1 MAVNTVTVSTAAN
14 WIPENWHPE
23 LSDAVQAH
31 VGLADLVDRSFDSTM
46 KNGDIL
52 RISDRANLAVRGKSA
67 DTTATWSNVTETQQ
81 NITINRQV
89 YNAFLVE
96 NIAELQSQHAVR
108 SEYTGNIV
116 YSLMSFVEGD
126 LTSGLASLPDNFSQ
140 SVGALGSDPTTD
152 NMIRASQFLND
163 ADVPEGDR
171 FFYMSPG
178 THASLLK
185 QDVFISGDYGSAGA
199 VSTGRMTKP
208 VYGATVHVSTLA
220 SNNPV
225 TAGQSYSWF
234 CHKRGVA
241 LIMQQMPDIQSHWIP
256 LEFGWGT
263 TADVIYQFVERLIL
277 PKAAA
282 STSPNDSFNTSV
294 LGP

>member
-1 MAVNTVTVSTAAN
+1 MAINTITVTSAQN
-14 WIPENWHPE
+14 WIPERWHPE

-31 VGLADLVDRSFDSTM
+31 VGLADLVDRSFEPTM
-46 KNGDIL
+46 KSGDQL
-52 RISDRANLAVRGKSA
+52 RINDRANLAVRGKSA
-67 DTTATWSNVTETQQ
+67 DTSATWSNVQETQQ
-81 NITINRQV
+81 NLTINRQV

-96 NIAELQSQHAVR
+96 DISEIQSQHAVR

-126 LTSGLASLPDNFSQ
+126 LSSGLASLPNSFSQ
-140 SVGALGSDPTTD
+140 LQGALGSDPTTD
-152 NMIRASQFLND
+152 DIISAVQNLDD
-163 ADVPEGDR
+163 ADVPESER

-178 THASLLK
+178 THAALLK
-185 QDVFISGDYGSAGA
+185 QDVFINADYGPSGG
-199 VSTGRMTKP
+199 VGTGRITKP

-220 SNNPV
+220 SNNPS
-225 TAGQSYSWF
+225 TSGQSYSWF

-241 LIMQQMPDIQSHWIP
+241 LLIQRSPNIQSHWIP

-277 PKAAA
+277 PKTAA
-282 STSPNDSFNTSV
+282 STTPNDNFNV
-294 LGP
+294 AIRGP

>member
-1 MAVNTVTVSTAAN
+1 MAIGTVTVTTAAN

-31 VGLADLVDRSFDSTM
+31 VGLSDLVDRSFDSTM

-52 RISDRANLAVRGKSA
+52 RISDRANLAVRAKSA
-67 DTTATWSNVTETQQ
+67 DTSATWSNVTETQQ

-96 NIAELQSQHAVR
+96 NITELQSQHAVR

-126 LTSGLASLPDNFSQ
+126 LSSGLASLPNSFSQ
-140 SVGALGSDPTTD
+140 LVGALGSDPTTD
-152 NMIRASQFLND
+152 NMIRSVQYLDD
-163 ADVPEGDR
+163 ADVPEGER
-171 FFYMSPG
+171 FFYISPG
-178 THASLLK
+178 THAALLK
-185 QDVFISGDYGSAGA
+185 QDVFINADYGPAGG
-199 VSTGRMTKP
+199 VTTGRITKP
-208 VYGATVHVSTLA
+208 VFGATVHVSTLA
-220 SNNPV
+220 SNNPS
-225 TAGQSYSWF
+225 TSGQSYSWF
-234 CHKRGVA
+234 CHRRGVA
-241 LIMQQMPDIQSHWIP
+241 LIMQQTPDIQSHWIP

-263 TADVIYQFVERLIL
+263 TADVIYQFAERLIL

-282 STSPNDSFNTSV
+282 STSPNDNFNV
-294 LGP
+294 AVRGP